1 MGVAC
6 LGALGELEMDGKKL
20 VFLNGEDPRT
30 LKRLIDEQQYDFVV
44 HGHAPVT
51 EDRTSARLFDITS
64 GKMKLV
70 VILDDTVAHEGSPRD
85 TKKAR
90 FGQTFNTG
98 RSGLAIV
105 DQKLNWSM
113 VRGRITVPA

>member
-1 MGVAC
+1 VSDRDHGKVGLRRFARSVGVAC

-51 EDRTSARLFDITS
+51 EDRTSGQTRVLNPGALHGGAGAMLVDIAS
-64 GKMKLV
+64 GKMKPV
-70 VILDDTVAHEGSPRD
+70 VI
-85 TKKAR
+85 
-90 FGQTFNTG
+90 
-98 RSGLAIV
+98 
-105 DQKLNWSM
+105 
-113 VRGRITVPA
+113 